1 MKALTIAD
9 LRDSARR
16 RLPKAVFDYIDGGAG
31 DEVTLR
37 RNVEDFD
44 LISLLPRILVDVS
57 VRDLAMPIL
66 GRTAPLPIIV
76 APTGLAALARHR
88 ADGALARAAAA
99 HGVPIVLSSN
109 SSISIEDFARE
120 GPDCRRW
127 FQTYLYKDREL
138 IGNLVERALAAD
150 YEALVVTVDVP
161 VLGQRDR
168 DQRNGFTIPLR
179 LSPRLVWDVLRCPG
193 WSVRLAISG
202 APRIANF
209 VQPGSPQPAASMIKF
224 INSKMDPS
232 ASWAEAE
239 WLRRRWPRKLV
250 IKGILS
256 PADAARAVDLGF
268 DAIAVS
274 NHGGRQADGS
284 LSAISAL
291 PAVVDAVAG
300 RAEIY
305 LDGGIRRGT
314 SIAKALALGAS
325 AVMMG
330 RPTLYGVA
338 ADGEAGA
345 NAALS
350 ILREEFDRCLALIGC
365 PVARSLDRSFIV
377 GGLADPALRQRA

>member
-1 MKALTIAD
+1 M
-9 LRDSARR
+9 
-16 RLPKAVFDYIDGGAG
+16 
-31 DEVTLR
+31 
-37 RNVEDFD
+37 
-44 LISLLPRILVDVS
+44 
-57 VRDLAMPIL
+57 
-66 GRTAPLPIIV
+66 
-76 APTGLAALARHR
+76 
-88 ADGALARAAAA
+88 
-99 HGVPIVLSSN
+99 
-109 SSISIEDFARE
+109 
-120 GPDCRRW
+120 
-127 FQTYLYKDREL
+127 
-138 IGNLVERALAAD
+138 
-150 YEALVVTVDVP
+150 VTVDVP

-193 WSVRLAISG
+193 WSARLAISG

-209 VQPGSPQPAASMIKF
+209 VQPGAPQPAASMIKF
-224 INSKMDPS
+224 INGKMDPS

-250 IKGILS
+250 IKGVLS

-300 RAEIY
+300 RADVY
-305 LDGGIRRGT
+305 LDGGVRRGT
-314 SIAKALALGAS
+314 SVAKALALGAS

-365 PVARSLDRSFIV
+365 PVAVASIVAISAANWLARRCGKGPDRR
-377 GGLADPALRQRA
+377 ARDAMQRASVRLRSSRAPRLPLPVRSRTEAQPAKLRAIGVWDVD